1 MRAPL
6 LLLPVLLVACDGKE
20 GAPPNAPPA
29 PSTTVA
35 AATPSASATTATA
48 TTAAPEGTPPAAS
61 AGTSDGANV
70 FAFRLFGKAK
80 SADKNVFL
88 GPTSL
93 RAALSMATLG
103 AKGATASELV
113 SALSVESE
121 PGKIAEAA
129 KKENGDWIGARGTGA
144 ELYTANRL
152 FGEKT
157 YPLKADFNAKAES
170 GFGAK
175 LEALDFRGNP
185 EGARGTVN
193 KWVVDQ
199 TKNKIPDLLPKGSVT
214 KDTRLILANAVYFK
228 ASWEMP
234 FTKGLTKDEAF
245 YPQGDSKGTLAV
257 PTMHRYGT
265 MRANVFPGGKVAE
278 LRYGNT
284 DLAMDIVVPDDKSGL
299 EALEANLDEGKFQ
312 EWTMGLMPKTVNL
325 SLPKFTFSWGGSVA
339 DSLKQLGV
347 KTAFGPGADFTGIA
361 DPKNPKDA
369 LYIDN
374 VFHKS
379 FVSVDESG
387 TEAAAASAVVMGVKS
402 AIGPDP
408 SVIEVKADH
417 PFLFVIRD
425 VKKGRVLF
433 IGHLR
438 DPKAS

>member
-6 LLLPVLLVACDGKE
+6 LLLPVLLAACDGKE
-20 GAPPNAPPA
+20 GPPPAAPPA

-35 AATPSASATTATA
+35 AATPSASATTA
-48 TTAAPEGTPPAAS
+48 APEGTSPAANV
-61 AGTSDGANV
+61 GTSDGANT
-70 FAFRLFGKAK
+70 FAFKIFGKAR

-113 SALSVESE
+113 SALSIDSE
-121 PGKIAEAA
+121 PGKIADAA

-175 LEALDFRGNP
+175 LEPLDFRGNP

-245 YPQGDSKGTLAV
+245 YPNGDSKGTLGV

-265 MRANVFPGGKVAE
+265 MRAHVFPGGKVAE

-284 DLAMDIVVPDDKSGL
+284 DLAMDIVVPDDHMGL

-387 TEAAAASAVVMGVKS
+387 TEAAAASAVVMGVK
-402 AIGPDP
+402 AALGPDP

-438 DPKAS
+438 NPKAS